1 MAVTAEE
8 LPSLE
13 MERVREH
20 KCPQDAGKQQGT
32 EPPPTTSREDAAM
45 PKHQF
50 QPIETMLRLH
60 TSRTVME
67 QTYVVLS
74 GNLLQQL

>member
-1 MAVTAEE
+1 MAVAAEE

-20 KCPQDAGKQQGT
+20 KCPWDAGKQQGT

-50 QPIETMLRLH
+50 QPIETMLDSTPPEL
-60 TSRTVME
+60 SWSKP
-67 QTYVVLS
+67 VLF
-74 GNLLQQL
+74 